1 MRNGGEGGDGDVGV
15 VGGLGIGW
23 GGGACW
29 VGAERFSNVAI
40 IAKKSWS
47 LSLNLVCKSN
57 YLCGC
62 GRAKVGT

>member
-1 MRNGGEGGDGDVGV
+1 LRNGGEGGDGDVGV
-15 VGGLGIGW
+15 VGGLGIG
-23 GGGACW
+23 GACW
-29 VGAERFSNVAI
+29 VGAERFLNVAI

-47 LSLNLVCKSN
+47 LSLNVVCKPN